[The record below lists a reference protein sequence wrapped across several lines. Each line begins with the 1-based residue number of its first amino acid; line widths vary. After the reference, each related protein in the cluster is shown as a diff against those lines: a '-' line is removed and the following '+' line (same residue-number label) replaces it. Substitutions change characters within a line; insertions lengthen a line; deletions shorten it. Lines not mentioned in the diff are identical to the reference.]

1 MANTKVEFCVNAPKG
16 LNLYICGNVDA
27 LGAWDASK
35 AVKLTYCEDCG
46 CYTVAKLLPA
56 GETVEFKVLAAK
68 DWSKAEKGMWNED
81 LANHSFVVVKGTK
94 VEVGVS
100 NF

>member
-1 MANTKVEFCVNAPKG
+1 MANTKIEFCVKAPKG
-16 LNLYICGNVDA
+16 LDLYLCGSVAA
-27 LGAWDASK
+27 LGQWDASK
-35 AVKLTYCEDCG
+35 AVKLSYCEDCG

-81 LANHSFVVVKGTK
+81 VSNHCFVAEKGTK
-94 VEVGVS
+94 VELEVS